1 MAEQICRKTLEQYP
15 TDGNL
20 LCLQGA
26 SLLRLRRPAD
36 AEVPLRRAVS
46 LFPDF
51 IRAHDELA
59 GVLLVQHKPEEA
71 EKILEQALSREPDN
85 GSMLMKLGKAL
96 AALGRHDEADA
107 AFEKSF
113 KQTPDRFELAKAAEL
128 FAKGERGAAEKICRG
143 FTPRPAQRR
152 RAPFSGADRVR
163 QKQWTDAE
171 ALLERAVGL
180 APDFLPAW
188 RDLIDAYKEQDK
200 YEQTLAALNRLLQL
214 DAENVNMICEHAN
227 VLTMAG
233 RHEDAV
239 AEYERAL
246 AIAPRHAGSLSG
258 LGHVLKTVGR
268 QDEAVRA
275 YRDSVAAH
283 PGFGEAYWSLANLK
297 TFRFED
303 AEIAAMT
310 AQLESDKLPDEAKA
324 NFCFALGKAHEDAG
338 DFDSAFRYFEQGNS
352 VRRANE
358 SYDPVLTDTI
368 HDRIIETC
376 TADFFS
382 ERKGWGNPD
391 ASPILIVGL
400 PRSGSTLI
408 EQILASHSMAE
419 GTHELPE
426 LSRVIRAL
434 NESRTDARTYPEA
447 LAELAADDVTDY
459 GQDYLDRTLK
469 HRSGMPRF
477 TDKMPN
483 NFPSVGF
490 LHLVLPNATV
500 INARRHPLD
509 SCLGSYKQL
518 FAKGQSFT
526 YDQFEI
532 GDYYL
537 QYQRMIDHWNTVLP
551 GKVLDV
557 HYEDMVADQV
567 GQTRRI
573 LEHCRLP
580 WEENCLHFLRQQA
593 RSAYGQLGAGA
604 ATDLLE
610 FGRSLAQLRV
620 APGAND
626 RGSGTAAARFTGRSA
641 PCLSGRG
648 LSFDFT
654 IWYAAEAIAKFHDC
668 LAPWVG
674 LASVQPAEAV
684 APCRGGLNGATR

>member
-1 MAEQICRKTLEQYP
+1 MSDIDTIKTSFERAMAFLSSGDAQMAEQICRKALERFP

-20 LCLQGA
+20 LCLLGA

-36 AEVPLRRAVS
+36 AEVPLRRAIS
-46 LFPDF
+46 LFPEF
-51 IRAHDELA
+51 TRAHDELA
-59 GVLLVQHKPEEA
+59 GVLLAQRKPEEA
-71 EKILEQALSREPDN
+71 AKVLEQALALEPDN
-85 GSMLMKLGKAL
+85 GAMLMKLGKAL
-96 AALGRHDEADA
+96 AALGRRNEADA

-113 KQTPDRFELAKAAEL
+113 KQTPDRFELAKAAEQ

-143 FTPRPAQRR
+143 VLRRDPHNVDALRFLAQI
-152 RAPFSGADRVR
+152 ALR
-163 QKQWTDAE
+163 QKQWPDAE

-214 DAENVNMICEHAN
+214 DADNVNMICEHAN

-233 RHEDAV
+233 QHDDAI

-275 YRDSVAAH
+275 YRDSVSAH

-303 AEIAAMT
+303 AEIAAMVG
-310 AQLESDKLPDEAKA
+310 QLESDKLADEAKA

-352 VRRANE
+352 VRRTNE

-376 TADFFS
+376 TSDFFA
-382 ERKGWGNPD
+382 ERKDWGNPD
-391 ASPILIVGL
+391 VSPILIVGL

-408 EQILASHSMAE
+408 EQILASHSMVE

-447 LAELAADDVTDY
+447 LAGLTPDEVRHY

-469 HRSGMPRF
+469 HRTGMPRF

-490 LHLVLPNATV
+490 AHLVLPNATV

-551 GKVLDV
+551 GKVLDI
-557 HYEDMVADQV
+557 HYEDMVADQEA
-567 GQTRRI
+567 QTRKLLR
-573 LEHCRLP
+573 HCGLP
-580 WEENCLHFLRQQA
+580 WEDATLRFYANTRAVRTASSEQVRQPIYSSSVNLWRNYESHLGPMIEVLEPLLLKLPKDQQPA
-593 RSAYGQLGAGA
+593 
-604 ATDLLE
+604 
-610 FGRSLAQLRV
+610 
-620 APGAND
+620 
-626 RGSGTAAARFTGRSA
+626 
-641 PCLSGRG
+641 G
-648 LSFDFT
+648 LSD
-654 IWYAAEAIAKFHDC
+654 
-668 LAPWVG
+668 
-674 LASVQPAEAV
+674 S
-684 APCRGGLNGATR
+684 